1 MLEMYCVYALNAQQQ
16 LRMQWRMQHFFS
28 PGRLTINLSSVFFK
42 WFLCVVSRLTECPR
56 SSRVSL
62 TAAVIHPGDVFS
74 GF

>member
-1 MLEMYCVYALNAQQQ
+1 MLEMHCMHALNAQQQ
-16 LRMQWRMQHFFS
+16 LRMQRRMQHFFS

-42 WFLCVVSRLTECPR
+42 WFLCVSRLTECPS

-62 TAAVIHPGDVFS
+62 TAAVTDPGYVFS